1 MIKEIKKLE
10 NSIDKSNPHGSNL
23 LTKIKLYKDTKSQ
36 TYLEKFAKKYIELFN
51 LANNQ
56 KKITKEFLKTYAEKT
71 DEYLFFLRNNI
82 FFSHQSDLISSVI
95 PEFFCQ
101 LYKIKLLENKK
112 KYNVSGQENLKI
124 DFQLQHNKNKQILFK
139 EKRVDVAVFEN
150 VDLDLNSSKSK
161 IIIPIIALEIKV
173 NLDKNM
179 IYGIINTS
187 ESIKK
192 LFPNSLYCCVT
203 EFADL
208 DLKTQNFKYSD
219 IDEIYILRKQKRS
232 EYRRNKKLNKIN
244 IELVEHNLK
253 MFEKKISNDN
263 LNDLS
268 LESKMSKFGRL
279 IV

>member
-1 MIKEIKKLE
+1 MIKEITKIE

-23 LTKIKLYKDTKSQ
+23 ITKIKLYKDIKSQ
-36 TYLEKFAKKYIELFN
+36 NYLEKFSKKYVELFK
-51 LANNQ
+51 LANKQ
-56 KKITKEFLKTYAEKT
+56 KKITKEFLKIYAEKT
-71 DEYLFFLRNNI
+71 DEYLLFLRNNI

-112 KYNVSGQENLKI
+112 NYNVSGQENLKI
-124 DFQLQHNKNKQILFK
+124 DFQLQHNKDKQILFK

-150 VDLDLNSSKSK
+150 VNLDLNSSSSK

-179 IYGIINTS
+179 MYGIINTS

-232 EYRRNKKLNKIN
+232 EYRRNKRLSKIN
-244 IELVEHNLK
+244 IELIEHNLL

-268 LESKMSKFGRL
+268 LEDKMNKFGKL
-279 IV
+279 II

>member
-1 MIKEIKKLE
+1 MIKEITKIE

-23 LTKIKLYKDTKSQ
+23 ITKIKLYKNIKSQ
-36 TYLEKFAKKYIELFN
+36 NYLEKFSKKYVELFK
-51 LANNQ
+51 LANKQ
-56 KKITKEFLKTYAEKT
+56 KKITKEFLKIYAEKT
-71 DEYLFFLRNNI
+71 DEYLLFLRNNI

-112 KYNVSGQENLKI
+112 NYNVSGQENLKI
-124 DFQLQHNKNKQILFK
+124 DFQLQHNKDKQILFK

-150 VDLDLNSSKSK
+150 VNLDLNSSSSK

-179 IYGIINTS
+179 MYGIINTS

-232 EYRRNKKLNKIN
+232 EYRRNKRLSKIN
-244 IELVEHNLK
+244 IELIEHNLL

-268 LESKMSKFGRL
+268 LEDKMNKFGKL
-279 IV
+279 II

>member
-1 MIKEIKKLE
+1 ML
-10 NSIDKSNPHGSNL
+10 
-23 LTKIKLYKDTKSQ
+23 
-36 TYLEKFAKKYIELFN
+36 
-51 LANNQ
+51 
-56 KKITKEFLKTYAEKT
+56 
-71 DEYLFFLRNNI
+71 FLRNNN

-112 KYNVSGQENLKI
+112 NYNVSGQENLKI
-124 DFQLQHNKNKQILFK
+124 DFQLQHNKDKQILFK

-150 VDLDLNSSKSK
+150 VNLDLNSSSSK

-179 IYGIINTS
+179 MYGIINTS

-232 EYRRNKKLNKIN
+232 EYRRNKRLSKIN
-244 IELVEHNLK
+244 IELIEHNLL

-268 LESKMSKFGRL
+268 LEDKMNKFGKL
-279 IV
+279 II

>member
-1 MIKEIKKLE
+1 
-10 NSIDKSNPHGSNL
+10 
-23 LTKIKLYKDTKSQ
+23 
-36 TYLEKFAKKYIELFN
+36 
-51 LANNQ
+51 
-56 KKITKEFLKTYAEKT
+56 
-71 DEYLFFLRNNI
+71 
-82 FFSHQSDLISSVI
+82 
-95 PEFFCQ
+95 
-101 LYKIKLLENKK
+101 
-112 KYNVSGQENLKI
+112 
-124 DFQLQHNKNKQILFK
+124 
-139 EKRVDVAVFEN
+139 
-150 VDLDLNSSKSK
+150 
-161 IIIPIIALEIKV
+161 
-173 NLDKNM
+173 M

>member
-1 MIKEIKKLE
+1 MIKEITKIE

-23 LTKIKLYKDTKSQ
+23 ITKIKLYKDIKSQ
-36 TYLEKFAKKYIELFN
+36 NYLEKFSKKYVELFK
-51 LANNQ
+51 LANKQ
-56 KKITKEFLKTYAEKT
+56 KKITKEFLKIYAEKT
-71 DEYLFFLRNNI
+71 DEYLLFLRNNI

-112 KYNVSGQENLKI
+112 NYNVSGQENLKI
-124 DFQLQHNKNKQILFK
+124 DFQLQHNKDKQILFK

-150 VDLDLNSSKSK
+150 VNLDLNLSSSK

-179 IYGIINTS
+179 MYGIINTS

-232 EYRRNKKLNKIN
+232 EYRRNKRLNKIN
-244 IELVEHNLK
+244 IELVEHNLL
-253 MFEKKISNDN
+253 MFEKRNSNLFLLIFLVN
-263 LNDLS
+263 L
-268 LESKMSKFGRL
+268 
-279 IV
+279 

>member
-1 MIKEIKKLE
+1 MIKEITKIE

-23 LTKIKLYKDTKSQ
+23 ITKIKLYKNIKSQ
-36 TYLEKFAKKYIELFN
+36 NYLEKFSKKYVELFK
-51 LANNQ
+51 LANKQ
-56 KKITKEFLKTYAEKT
+56 KKITKEFLKIYAEKT
-71 DEYLFFLRNNI
+71 DEYLLFLRNNI

-112 KYNVSGQENLKI
+112 NYNVSGQENLKI
-124 DFQLQHNKNKQILFK
+124 DFQLQHNKDKQILFK

-150 VDLDLNSSKSK
+150 VNLDLNSSSSK

-179 IYGIINTS
+179 MYGIINTS

-192 LFPNSLYCCVT
+192 LFPNSLYCCIT

-232 EYRRNKKLNKIN
+232 EYRRNKRLSKIN
-244 IELVEHNLK
+244 IELIEHNLL

-268 LESKMSKFGRL
+268 LEDKMNKFGKL
-279 IV
+279 II